1 MAEKERKQ
9 SLFIVA
15 YKGRDTA
22 EEVYRTLRDLE
33 KNKKV
38 DLKGAMVVYRKE
50 NGKLRLIHKGRMDT
64 WGGAAAGGAVAL
76 LLAGATGGGALLAGA
91 LVGAAVGGVGHT
103 DRTNVKK
110 FLDDKLG
117 PDDSA
122 VAVLIKEADWKA
134 VQDATEAYGGEDL
147 RLDLTDEAAAQLA
160 SLAENQEVADAVAEE
175 VEVEE

>member
-50 NGKLRLIHKGRMDT
+50 NGKLRLVHKGRMDT

-91 LVGAAVGGVGHT
+91 LVGASIGGLGHT

-134 VQDATEAYGGEDL
+134 VQAATDAYAGEDL
-147 RLDLTDEAAAQLA
+147 SVELTDEAAAQLA
-160 SLAENQEVADAVAEE
+160 ALAENQEVADAVADE
-175 VEVEE
+175 VEVEK